1 MNSLKEKKI
10 FSSASV
16 TACLMLIATAAA
28 IFALCL
34 GSVDLSLAGLIGG
47 IMKKDGFETESTILY
62 SLRLPRVFGA
72 ILSGMGL
79 SLSGVLLQAVT
90 GNALA
95 SPNIIG
101 VNAGAGF
108 AVIILMAFFP
118 AAVSFFPFAAFLGAF
133 CATLFILFISSKI
146 SFSKSTVIL
155 SGVAVT
161 ALLNAGI
168 SLIAYFDTDLLTL
181 YRDFSVGGLSGILPE
196 QLKIPSIIIFL
207 CFGLCLAL
215 SSQIDTLCL
224 GDSLAN
230 SLGINVKALRLTCLT
245 LASFLAGAVVSFAG
259 LLGFV
264 GLVVPHISK
273 KLSGADTFR
282 VLINSSLIGA
292 SLMLLSDLAG
302 RVILSPTEIPVGIIM
317 SFIGAPFLFYLLARR
332 KRNA

>member
-1 MNSLKEKKI
+1 
-10 FSSASV
+10 
-16 TACLMLIATAAA
+16 MLIAAGAV
-28 IFALCL
+28 I
-34 GSVDLSLAGLIGG
+34 LSLCFGSAELSPSELIGG

-62 SLRLPRVFGA
+62 SLRLPRVLGA
-72 ILSGMGL
+72 ILAGTGL

-108 AVIILMAFFP
+108 AVIMLMAFFP
-118 AAVSFFPFAAFLGAF
+118 AAVLLYPLAAFLGAF
-133 CATLFILFISSKI
+133 AATMFILFISSKI

-168 SLIAYFDTDLLTL
+168 SLISYFNADLLSL
-181 YRDFSVGGLSGILPE
+181 YRDFSVGGLSAVLPG
-196 QLKIPSIIIFL
+196 QLKIPAVLIFL
-207 CFGLCLAL
+207 CLILCLCL
-215 SSQIDTLCL
+215 SPRIDTLCL
-224 GDSLAN
+224 GDSIA
-230 SLGINVKALRLTCLT
+230 SGLGVNIKALRLICLAT
-245 LASFLAGAVVSFAG
+245 AALLAGSVVSFAG

-264 GLVVPHISK
+264 GLVVPHIAK
-273 KLSGADTFR
+273 RLSGADTFS
-282 VLINSSLIGA
+282 VFINSSLIGA
-292 SLMLLSDLAG
+292 SLVLLSDLAG
-302 RVILSPTEIPVGIIM
+302 RVILSPTEVPVGIVM